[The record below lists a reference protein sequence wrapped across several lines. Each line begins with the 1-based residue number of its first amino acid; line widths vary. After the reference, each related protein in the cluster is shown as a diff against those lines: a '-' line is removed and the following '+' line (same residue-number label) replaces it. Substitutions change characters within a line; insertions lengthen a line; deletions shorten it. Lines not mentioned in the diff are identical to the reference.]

1 MPLQPFAS
9 TALWLVGFRPFF
21 ALAALAGV
29 LLPVAWAAM
38 HAGLLPAPP
47 SLLPPVQWHAHE
59 MFFGFG
65 WAMLGGFL
73 LTATKNWARIRGV
86 HGPALALLVLL
97 WLVERLVVS
106 FGGALPGWAFTL
118 GANVFLPGIV
128 GVIAWTLVR
137 HRSADSAPDNFLFL
151 IVLPAFVVAKNLIL
165 SPEYFQAGV
174 AMTTGLFRVAFLM
187 MLERTLGGFMQ
198 ASFGIRIPLDPR
210 IDMPIKGLAV
220 VLVLAAWLPDGLAAV
235 LMVVLAALLLWR
247 LGRWSPLVALSRIE
261 VGIMVLGYLAIV
273 LQLLADAWAR
283 SFGAFGVGSVVTHL
297 FSFGPMAF
305 IIPAM
310 LVRISKGHTGRPV
323 VFEGPD
329 RLALYLMLTGFLLR
343 IVAPQVWP
351 TAYGMWIG
359 LAAACWAGCFG
370 LLAWRFVPWY
380 FAPRVDGR
388 EH

>member
-1 MPLQPFAS
+1 MPLPFFSSSAF
-9 TALWLVGFRPFF
+9 WLVGFRPFF
-21 ALAALAGV
+21 ALAALSGI

-38 HAGLLPAPP
+38 YAGILPAPSTP
-47 SLLPPVQWHAHE
+47 LRPVQWHAHE

-86 HGPALALLVLL
+86 HGPALAVLVVL

-106 FGGALPGWAFTL
+106 FGSPLPGWVFTL

-128 GVIAWTLVR
+128 GIIALTLVR

-151 IVLPAFVVAKNLIL
+151 IVLPAFVLAKNLVL
-165 SPEYFQAGV
+165 SPDHFQAGV
-174 AMTTGLFRVAFLM
+174 VMTTALFRVAFLV
-187 MLERTLGGFMQ
+187 MLERTLSGFMQ

-210 IDMPIKGLAV
+210 MDMPIKGLAV
-220 VLVLAAWLPDGLAAV
+220 FLVLAAWLPDGLAAM
-235 LMVVLAALLLWR
+235 LMTVLAGLLFWR
-247 LGRWSPLVALSRIE
+247 LGRWSPCTALSRIE

-273 LQLLADAWAR
+273 LQLLADAWTR
-283 SFGAFGVGSVVTHL
+283 SVGAFGVGSVVVHL

-310 LVRISKGHTGRPV
+310 VVRISRGHTGRPV
-323 VFEGPD
+323 VFEQAD
-329 RLALYLMLTGFLLR
+329 RVALYLMLAGFVLRLL
-343 IVAPQVWP
+343 APQAWP
-351 TAYGMWIG
+351 TAYGTWIG

-370 LLAWRFVPWY
+370 LLAWRYIPWY